1 MQAPQEV
8 RWPSRSSGLARWCSG
23 HGMRRDSRKS
33 HNRPWQQFYLTSPK
47 SERNNLRL
55 NNSKIKN
62 RQPEVKFMGHV
73 ITNQGLK
80 TDPKKVKAIEEMPRP
95 TCRKE
100 LATLLGYMNYLSKF
114 LPWLTEVARPLC
126 ELRNKEAQFLWSPQH
141 NSAFTDIKQLVI
153 NQPVLMF

>member
-1 MQAPQEV
+1 
-8 RWPSRSSGLARWCSG
+8 
-23 HGMRRDSRKS
+23 
-33 HNRPWQQFYLTSPK
+33 
-47 SERNNLRL
+47 
-55 NNSKIKN
+55 
-62 RQPEVKFMGHV
+62 MGHV

-126 ELRNKEAQFLWSPQH
+126 ELRNKEVQFLWSPQH
-141 NSAFTDIKQLVI
+141 SSAFTDIKQLVI
-153 NQPVLMF
+153 NQPVLLF